1 MHKDK
6 ETIISHVYDV
16 DIIATYYRISALKFT
31 KKDSLSKE
39 LYLEDIMSNI
49 KYICETGN
57 KNFDLHVNNKIP
69 LVISSDTYNFE
80 NHIGKFLITFDIP
93 KIPAFL
99 SYQKKNYSGKVDF
112 VDFVE
117 FRVYEIVKNFSPINN
132 SIRLEKIIQ
141 WVMNERSKVKEQLDS
156 DDKVFLEKKIKT
168 VEHALYHFYLQEAK
182 IEAPFL
188 KSKQSTKREMMV
200 DQGSKYGVGGESFAN
215 WYYHICTKTNRLCDS
230 YFTSIDKVIDM
241 LKDWPDAKK
250 IAEDELKE
258 IPTWKIKK

>member
-39 LYLEDIMSNI
+39 LYLEDIMSSI

-57 KNFDLHVNNKIP
+57 KNSEFYVNNKIP
-69 LVISSDTYNFE
+69 LVISSDIYNFE

-99 SYQKKNYSGKVDF
+99 SYQKKNYTGQVDF

-132 SIRLEKIIQ
+132 SVRLEKIIQ
-141 WVMNERSKVKEQLDS
+141 WVMNERSKVKEQADS
-156 DDKVFLEKKIKT
+156 DDKVISEKKIKT
-168 VEHALYHFYLQEAK
+168 IEYALYHFYLQEAK
-182 IEAPFL
+182 IEDPFVRTKKL
-188 KSKQSTKREMMV
+188 TKRKMMV
-200 DQGSKYGVGGESFAN
+200 NQGVKYGVGGESFAN
-215 WYYHICTKTNRLCDS
+215 LYYDIYTKADRLCDS
-230 YFTSIDKVIDM
+230 YLVKIENVIDM
-241 LKDWPDAKK
+241 LTDYPDAKK
-250 IAEDELKE
+250 IAEDEIKE